1 MSAPN
6 LMLAPDTLVRDRV
19 SVFPVTP
26 PAPRHAIQV
35 RCDLRASTGD
45 GAMYSL
51 MVGIGETYL
60 PAFVLALGL
69 GDIAAGLIT
78 TLPLM
83 LGSLLQLIT
92 PWAVAWLQSSRKWVV
107 ICARVQAG
115 SLLLLLPLA
124 LAGAGRLSWLV
135 FPVATLY
142 WAAGLAAGPAWNTWI
157 EHVIPCRI
165 RPRFFAARSRICQG
179 CSLGGFLLGGLMLQ
193 TGRGTV
199 PTVLI
204 FGGLFAAA
212 ALARWVSARCLAAQS
227 EGRAVPAAAPPVP
240 ADGASLGDT
249 TDRGSVRLVLYLLA
263 MQSSVY
269 IASPFFTPFMLSKL
283 QFSYL
288 DYTLILSLAFV
299 GKMLALPLWGRL
311 AQRWGAWRL
320 LWIGGVGIAPLS
332 SLWLVS
338 QARPF
343 LAGVQVLSGVT
354 WAAHELAMLLLFVEA
369 IPRQR
374 RMGMLTLY
382 NLGNASAMVCG
393 GAVGGMLLSWMGETY
408 GAYLTLF
415 ALSSLARVV
424 SLSGLLQLRR
434 SRRPIAV
441 PSTQS
446 VLLRP
451 TGSIEPT
458 VSTGRS
464 RDAEKIAA

>member
-1 MSAPN
+1 M
-6 LMLAPDTLVRDRV
+6 
-19 SVFPVTP
+19 
-26 PAPRHAIQV
+26 
-35 RCDLRASTGD
+35 
-45 GAMYSL
+45 
-51 MVGIGETYL
+51 
-60 PAFVLALGL
+60 
-69 GDIAAGLIT
+69 
-78 TLPLM
+78 
-83 LGSLLQLIT
+83 
-92 PWAVAWLQSSRKWVV
+92 
-107 ICARVQAG
+107 
-115 SLLLLLPLA
+115 
-124 LAGAGRLSWLV
+124 
-135 FPVATLY
+135 
-142 WAAGLAAGPAWNTWI
+142 
-157 EHVIPCRI
+157 
-165 RPRFFAARSRICQG
+165 
-179 CSLGGFLLGGLMLQ
+179 
-193 TGRGTV
+193 
-199 PTVLI
+199 
-204 FGGLFAAA
+204 
-212 ALARWVSARCLAAQS
+212 
-227 EGRAVPAAAPPVP
+227 
-240 ADGASLGDT
+240 
-249 TDRGSVRLVLYLLA
+249 RLVLYLLA

-299 GKMLALPLWGRL
+299 GKMLALPLWGKL

-332 SLWLVS
+332 SLWLLS

-354 WAAHELAMLLLFVEA
+354 WAAHEFAMLLLFVEA

-382 NLGNASAMVCG
+382 NLGNASTMVCG

-408 GAYLTLF
+408 AAYLTLF

-451 TGSIEPT
+451 SGSIEPT